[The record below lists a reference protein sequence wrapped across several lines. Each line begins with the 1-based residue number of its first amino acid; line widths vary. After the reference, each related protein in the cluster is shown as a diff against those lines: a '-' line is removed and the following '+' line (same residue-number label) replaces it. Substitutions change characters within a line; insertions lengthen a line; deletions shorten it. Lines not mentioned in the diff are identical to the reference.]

1 MATQYDPIAK
11 DESLNT
17 TENPSRNIADVLAEG
32 LSDVVTALGGRSLED
47 LNDVAIV
54 TPSNGQTL
62 KYNSTTQKWENAN
75 DAGGH
80 TIIDSDGTSMTQ
92 RAGLAF
98 PDAHTSD
105 NSTDDQTE
113 VEIMEAT
120 TEQAFDALNPSGNE
134 YDGVYL
140 FKSGN
145 ALPLTAD
152 MVGYGNGT
160 VKGALDELRT
170 DSGWVQLSAVDGNK
184 MMYRKIGKLVY
195 VAKHTVGTIAA
206 NTAVRVGTLPLGY
219 RPLVAFFSGAPTQY
233 IQINTDGKIYV
244 RTATADYMEAWY
256 VSFIADA

>member
-17 TENPSRNIADVLAEG
+17 TENPSRNIADVLAQGMAALINNMPATELNNLG
-32 LSDVVTALGGRSLED
+32 DVSITSAQ
-47 LNDVAIV
+47 
-54 TPSNGQTL
+54 NGQTL

-80 TIIDSDGTSMTQ
+80 TIIDSDDQSMTQ
-92 RAGLAF
+92 RSGLAF

-134 YDGVYL
+134 ADGMYL

-145 ALPLTAD
+145 AMPLTAD

-160 VKGALDELRT
+160 VKGALDEL
-170 DSGWVQLSAVDGNK
+170 
-184 MMYRKIGKLVY
+184 
-195 VAKHTVGTIAA
+195 
-206 NTAVRVGTLPLGY
+206 
-219 RPLVAFFSGAPTQY
+219 
-233 IQINTDGKIYV
+233 
-244 RTATADYMEAWY
+244 ADN
-256 VSFIADA
+256 FIADDLSNYTSFVTLLTTINKPMITGYLVISDFSDAPSGTANYYDFCAIKVDPDGRYMMFLTGINETKAFMGSYQTHNNSVRWFSL